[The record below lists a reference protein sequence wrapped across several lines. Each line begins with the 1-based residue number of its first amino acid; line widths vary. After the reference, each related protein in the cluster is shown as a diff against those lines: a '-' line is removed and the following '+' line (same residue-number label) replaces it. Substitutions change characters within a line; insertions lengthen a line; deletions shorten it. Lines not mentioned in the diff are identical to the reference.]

1 MVFSQPHWSL
11 EQLATIR
18 ASVLLINGEHDLVLL
33 PYATE
38 MKNAIPGA
46 RLEIIPGGTHEV
58 PLGGPGRREP
68 DHAVVPQAGA
78 LSRTARATSERV

>member
-1 MVFSQPHWSL
+1 MAFSQPQWPL

-18 ASVLLINGEHDLVLL
+18 VPVLLINGEHDLVL
-33 PYATE
+33 PAYATE

-58 PLGGPGRREP
+58 PLADP
-68 DHAVVPQAGA
+68 DAVNQIMLGF
-78 LSRTARATSERV
+78 LKTER

>member
-11 EQLATIR
+11 DQLTTIR
-18 ASVLLINGEHDLVLL
+18 VPMLLVNREHDLVLR
-33 PYATE
+33 PYATA

-58 PLGGPGRREP
+58 PLADP
-68 DHAVVPQAGA
+68 DAVNPIM
-78 LSRTARATSERV
+78 LSFLKQER

>member
-1 MVFSQPHWSL
+1 M
-11 EQLATIR
+11 
-18 ASVLLINGEHDLVLL
+18 LL

-58 PLGGPGRREP
+58 LLAAP
-68 DHAVVPQAGA
+68 DAVNPIM
-78 LSRTARATSERV
+78 LSFLKEEH

>member
-1 MVFSQPHWSL
+1 MVFTQPQWSL

-18 ASVLLINGEHDLVLL
+18 APVLLINGEHDLVLR

-46 RLEIIPGGTHEV
+46 RLEIIAGGTHEV
-58 PLGGPGRREP
+58 PLQKP
-68 DHAVVPQAGA
+68 DAVNPIM
-78 LSRTARATSERV
+78 LSFLSEER

>member
-1 MVFSQPHWSL
+1 MVFSQPQWSL
-11 EQLATIR
+11 GQLATIR
-18 ASVLLINGEHDLVLL
+18 APVLLINGEHDLVLL

-58 PLGGPGRREP
+58 PLAAP
-68 DHAVVPQAGA
+68 DAVNPIM
-78 LSRTARATSERV
+78 LSFLKEEH